1 MLVTAGFIV
10 GFDSETVSI
19 ADGMI
24 EFIEHAAMPVC
35 MVGLLYALPN
45 TQLTRRLD
53 REGRL
58 HPNHGVASTS
68 GGDQCATGINF
79 DPARPLRE
87 ILIDYRKILDRI
99 YHPISYASRVDRL
112 MSMLD
117 RSRQRRE
124 LPVGDL
130 RVKVRALETVH
141 RVVSAIPDAHEPL
154 WRTFLSCA
162 KRDAS
167 SARIAVAM
175 IAAYAHLGPFSRRV
189 IEAIDCRLA
198 ALDEGDANSLTATNV
213 SSKA

>member
-10 GFDSETVSI
+10 GFDSERVSI
-19 ADGMI
+19 ADAMI
-24 EFIEHAAMPVC
+24 EFIEDAAIPVC

-45 TQLTRRLD
+45 TQLTRRLG

-58 HPNHGVASTS
+58 HANHDFASTS
-68 GGDQCATGINF
+68 GGDQCSTGINF
-79 DPARPLRE
+79 DPARPLRA
-87 ILIDYRKILDRI
+87 ILMDYRKILERI
-99 YHPISYASRVDRL
+99 YHPTSYASRVDRL

-130 RVKVRALETVH
+130 RVKVRALETVQ
-141 RVVSAIPDAHEPL
+141 RVVNAMPEAREPL
-154 WRTFLSCA
+154 WRTFLDCA
-162 KRDAS
+162 KRDSS

-189 IEAIDCRLA
+189 IKAIDCRLA
-198 ALDEGDANSLTATNV
+198 ALDAQI
-213 SSKA
+213 